1 MADQPPTYIRL
12 PGGGGSGFARY
23 RLWLG
28 PDHLLQVASTA
39 VGERYRRFYFA
50 DIQAFVLRRSRSR
63 FWWGL
68 FWLVLTIG
76 AGVLVLAMDEPIAR
90 GFFGGTAGACAL
102 GCLLSLLFGRNCLC
116 TVRTAVQTEE
126 VPSLRRLRVARKVLA
141 RLRPLIE
148 ASQGVASPAP
158 ETSTPATSP

>member
-1 MADQPPTYIRL
+1 MADQPPTYVRL
-12 PGGGGSGFARY
+12 PGGGRSGFARY

-28 PDHLLQVASTA
+28 SDHLLQVASTA

-63 FWWGL
+63 FGWSL

-76 AGVLVLAMDEPIAR
+76 AGALVLAMDEPI
-90 GFFGGTAGACAL
+90 GEGIFGGLAGACAL
-102 GCLLSLLFGRNCLC
+102 GCLLTLLFGRNCLC

-148 ASQGVASPAP
+148 TSQGVASPAP
-158 ETSTPATSP
+158 ETTPAAPPP